1 MQALELIIDPDTQA
15 DLEAVAHLFRDY
27 AAWLKADIRLHDF
40 ENEMQAFPAPYIPPR
55 GTLVLLK
62 LDGVPAGA
70 VGVRPLE
77 NGVCEMK
84 RMFVRDAARGHGAG
98 RRLAESTIA
107 WAQKAGYQ
115 KMRLDTLPK
124 LNEARSLY
132 ESLGFRPCAPYN
144 ANPADKVLFFE
155 KEL

>member
-1 MQALELIIDPDTQA
+1 MQALELVIDPDTQA
-15 DLEAVAHLFRDY
+15 DLDAVAKMFRDY
-27 AAWLKADIRLHDF
+27 AEWLKADICLYDF
-40 ENEMQAFPAPYIPPR
+40 EEEMKVFPTPYVPPK

-62 LDGVPAGA
+62 LDGTPAGA

-77 NGVCEMK
+77 KGVCEMK
-84 RMFVRDAARGHGAG
+84 RMYVRDIARGQGAG
-98 RRLAESTIA
+98 RRLAESTIT
-107 WAQKAGYQ
+107 WAQKAGYK

-132 ESLGFRPCAPYN
+132 ASLGFRPCAPYN